1 MTDLNLDTVSTV
13 TIDEALKQ
21 NLNDN
26 YTLPVDITTTAS
38 AKLEPEA
45 PKAKKEKKVK
55 IKAPKLPKLI
65 PPTRPICTTAQTVQ
79 NADTGSLQILPPNS
93 EAPTV
98 GIKVQ
103 INDEP
108 APRITTYITGS
119 FKRGYWG
126 FFKGQ
131 GKVPTGVVTFT
142 IVG

>member
-1 MTDLNLDTVSTV
+1 MTDLNLDTVSIV
-13 TIDEALKQ
+13 SIDEALKQ

-26 YTLPVDITTTAS
+26 YTLPVDIIPTAS

-55 IKAPKLPKLI
+55 IKAVKVPKVI
-65 PPTRPICTTAQTVQ
+65 PPIRPICTTAQTVE

-93 EAPTV
+93 VKPEV

-108 APRITTYITGS
+108 APRTVTYTTGS
-119 FKRGYWG
+119 LKRGHWAY
-126 FFKGQ
+126 FKDQ
-131 GKVPTGVVTFT
+131 GKVPTGTVTFT